1 MSLVYVGHLPDE
13 TVISATPFCVKRK
26 ALVFH
31 KKSRPEERPLTSVA
45 QSLRINVGRWR
56 NDAST
61 VLVYAVVSRVISCLR

>member
-1 MSLVYVGHLPDE
+1 MSRVYAAHLSDE
-13 TVISATPFCVKRK
+13 TASSAKPFCVRRK

-31 KKSRPEERPLTSVA
+31 KKSRPEERPLTSDA
-45 QSLRINVGRWR
+45 QSLRIYWGRWR

>member
-45 QSLRINVGRWR
+45 QSLRINVGAGATTPAPFW
-56 NDAST
+56 ST
-61 VLVYAVVSRVISCLR
+61 QVLVA